1 MKPPLTYFGGKQKL
15 RDVIL
20 PLIPKHT
27 LYCEPFFGGG
37 AIFFAKEP
45 STVEVINDNNGE
57 LMNFYRVLKTQP
69 EKLQKLLRTTLHS
82 RRQYEEARIIYNHP
96 ALFTDVKRAWAVWV
110 LSSMSFASKLNG
122 NFGYDR
128 KDNKTTKQV
137 INRREAFGEHFQK
150 RLENT
155 QIECTDALSVIE
167 TRDTPASFF
176 YCDPPYVGSE
186 QGHYK
191 GYTEKDFENL
201 LEVLSKIKG
210 KFLLS
215 SYPSALLLRFTKKHG
230 WYTKRI
236 RQPLS
241 IATSSKVKRRR
252 KTEVLTANFPL

>member
-45 STVEVINDNNGE
+45 SPVEVINDTNGE
-57 LMNFYRVLKTQP
+57 LMNFYHVLKTQP
-69 EKLQKLLRTTLHS
+69 IKLQKLLRTTLHS
-82 RRQYEEARIIYNHP
+82 RRQYEEARVIYNYP
-96 ALFTDVKRAWAVWV
+96 SMFNDVTRAWAVWV

-128 KDNKTTKQV
+128 KENKTTKQV
-137 INRREAFGEHFQK
+137 IYRRDAFGDHFQK

-155 QIECTDALSVIE
+155 QIECTDALTVI
-167 TRDTPASFF
+167 TSRDTPKSFF
-176 YCDPPYVGSE
+176 YCDPPYVRSE

-191 GYTEKDFENL
+191 GFTERDFENL

-215 SYPSALLLRFTKKHG
+215 SYPSPLLQRYTKKYR

-241 IATSSKVKRRR
+241 IATSPKVKRRS
-252 KTEVLTANFPL
+252 KIEVLTANFPL